1 MFNPKKSKIMK
12 IITLIKQIVSRI
24 KSPVFRLFYLK
35 ESNGHAEVYY
45 LVNPKF
51 DRNWFGNQVKQIE
64 KKGFRA
70 YALNRQGFR
79 SFNYEGIINIQKVGL
94 LETLN

>member
-1 MFNPKKSKIMK
+1 MK
-12 IITLIKQIVSRI
+12 IISLIKQIISRI

-45 LVNPKF
+45 LQNPKF
-51 DRNWFGNQVKQIE
+51 DRNWFGNEAREIK

-70 YALNRQGFR
+70 YALNRKGYR
-79 SFNYEGIINIQKVGL
+79 SFNYEGIINIQKIGL
-94 LETLN
+94 LEPLK

>member
-24 KSPVFRLFYLK
+24 KSPVYRLFYVK
-35 ESNGHAEVYY
+35 ELNGEADVYY
-45 LVNPKF
+45 LQNPKF
-51 DRNWFGNQVKQIE
+51 DRNWFGNQVRGIE
-64 KKGFRA
+64 RKGFRA
-70 YALNRQGFR
+70 YALNRQAFR